1 MEMTEVPGG
10 THMQTVFVNGAGYE
24 LASLWERWSAQLL
37 DGFFYVLLFFIA
49 GLPFFVLAGGLG
61 MFVGSAVAGLYLL
74 FQDGMAGGR
83 SWGKKIAGTRVIDA
97 ETGAP
102 CSIGQSLVRNLLL
115 AVLNIFDWIFIF
127 GDTRQRIGDMVA
139 KTYVVRV

>member
-1 MEMTEVPGG
+1 
-10 THMQTVFVNGAGYE
+10 MQTVFVNGAGYE

-61 MFVGSAVAGLYLL
+61 MFVGSAVAGFYLL

-97 ETGAP
+97 VTGEP